1 MSSPAAVRAYAN
13 LPAEVPEAYLQ
24 KHCDTAKAD
33 VVRATGHESAPDGV
47 TDLFEEAV
55 TVRALASALPWMHT
69 FAMDG
74 AAKVGR
80 LEGTVEARFLNSE
93 DVDRLI
99 ARLGKRY
106 TDLLG
111 LIPKDEAL
119 EGAPDAG
126 GIFMTAI

>member
-1 MSSPAAVRAYAN
+1 MTSPVAVRAYAN

-24 KHCDTAKAD
+24 KHCTIAVAD
-33 VVRATGHESAPDGV
+33 VMKATGLKVAPDGYAERY
-47 TDLFEEAV
+47 DEAV

-80 LEGTVEARFLNSE
+80 LEGTVEARFLNSD

-99 ARLGKRY
+99 ARLERRY
-106 TDLLG
+106 SDLLG
-111 LIPKDEAL
+111 MIPKSEAHD
-119 EGAPDAG
+119 GATDAG